1 MAGRQLWELVDI
13 NRVGRPSAFESPEE
27 MWDRASA
34 YFKWCEDNPIK
45 RHKVMSSMGEVVY
58 GYEEKQRA
66 MTYAGLFIHMNIGES
81 TWYDYKKKPDFSGVV
96 YAIDRV
102 MFEQKFSGAA
112 SGEFNANII
121 ARDLGLAD
129 KAEIEQSVTAAVDV
143 KADVTVKSALDDFKS
158 EFMDGE

>member
-1 MAGRQLWELVDI
+1 MAGKRLWEFVDI

-27 MWDRASA
+27 MWERASV
-34 YFKWCEDNPIK
+34 YFKWCEDNPIM
-45 RHKVMSSMGEVVY
+45 RHKIMSSMGEVVC

-81 TWYDYKKKPDFSGVV
+81 TWYDYKKKPEFSGVI

-143 KADVTVKSALDDFKS
+143 KADIGFKEAAEAFKR
-158 EFMDGE
+158 EFGGE